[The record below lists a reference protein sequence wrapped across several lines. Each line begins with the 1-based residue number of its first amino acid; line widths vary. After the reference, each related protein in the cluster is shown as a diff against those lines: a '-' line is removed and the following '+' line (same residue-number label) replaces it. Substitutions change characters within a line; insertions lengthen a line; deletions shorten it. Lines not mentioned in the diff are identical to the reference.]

1 MDLMRNL
8 IEFEIGDCSSVQV
21 NLHSY
26 SYVLYMYLQLN
37 ASLIRN
43 LTDRLN
49 RLIGVNVTFDTGHKL
64 MKNKIHVHRN
74 QSIVHGIT

>member
-8 IEFEIGDCSSVQV
+8 IEFEIGDLFFC
-21 NLHSY
+21 HSH
-26 SYVLYMYLQLN
+26 SYVLYMYLQLI

-49 RLIGVNVTFDTGHKL
+49 HLITVNVAFDTGHEL
-64 MKNKIHVHRN
+64 MKNKIHVHRD
-74 QSIVHGIT
+74 QSIVPEIT